1 MTGSL
6 SSTALAWL
14 LTYAI
19 HSTALLSLT
28 WVAIRLRRWTPAA
41 VELLWKSAMLGGILT
56 ATIQLQLDLRP
67 AGTVSLSRTAATHAV
82 AATARAKDAAEHAP
96 APIAEPLPAAPA
108 SIDAASSA
116 TRPSTEALV
125 VAIWATIALLLA

>member
-19 HSTALLSLT
+19 HSTVLLSLA
-28 WVAIRLRRWTPAA
+28 WVILRVRRWTPGAA
-41 VELLWKSAMLGGILT
+41 ELLWKSAMLGGILT

-67 AGTVSLSRTAATHAV
+67 AGSVALRARTADAPVIPAITPALAAAEQARVRV
-82 AATARAKDAAEHAP
+82 AADSP
-96 APIAEPLPAAPA
+96 A
-108 SIDAASSA
+108 
-116 TRPSTEALV
+116 
-125 VAIWATIALLLA
+125 